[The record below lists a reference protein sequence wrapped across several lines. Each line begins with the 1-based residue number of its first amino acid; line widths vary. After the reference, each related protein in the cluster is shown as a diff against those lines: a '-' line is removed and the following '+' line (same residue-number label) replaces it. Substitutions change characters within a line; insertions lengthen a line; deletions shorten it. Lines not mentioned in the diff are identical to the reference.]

1 MIYRRR
7 IDATQTHP
15 VMAKVRFDLHSGDVI
30 ENNEWAPVQGRQL
43 VVNQPSEA
51 VLDVSLLPSGNGW
64 GRCGRGSWWISNMR
78 TAPMPSRSA
87 IPSR

>member
-1 MIYRRR
+1 M
-7 IDATQTHP
+7 
-15 VMAKVRFDLHSGDVI
+15 I

-64 GRCGRGSWWISNMR
+64 ADVVAVMVDLEYEDRANAVSIRDTITLKTLGGFRHLERLP
-78 TAPMPSRSA
+78 A
-87 IPSR
+87 